1 MKISSAAVLAIVCI
15 PSSVAFVTTS
25 NQKSR
30 SAVPANLQLNLQKD
44 DDENGGI
51 SSVKGKISW
60 AGPAM
65 TTVAGLTL
73 ASQMAGASM
82 APPTVAATG
91 TTPIIREGKYIQ
103 QHIHTHTHTHTNISK
118 VILCDI
124 INILT
129 GVSFFFVIFFC
140 TFYDYIK

>member
-15 PSSVAFVTTS
+15 PSSAAFVTTS

-30 SAVPANLQLNLQKD
+30 SVVPANLQLNLQKD
-44 DDENGGI
+44 DDENGYI

-73 ASQMAGASM
+73 ASQMAGAAM
-82 APPTVAATG
+82 APPTVATG

-103 QHIHTHTHTHTNISK
+103 YHTHTHTNTHK
-118 VILCDI
+118 Q
-124 INILT
+124 
-129 GVSFFFVIFFC
+129 GEM
-140 TFYDYIK
+140 

>member
-15 PSSVAFVTTS
+15 PSSAAFVTTS

-30 SAVPANLQLNLQKD
+30 SVVPANLQLNLQKD
-44 DDENGGI
+44 DDENGYI

-82 APPTVAATG
+82 APPTVATG

-103 QHIHTHTHTHTNISK
+103 YHTHTHTSK
-118 VILCDI
+118 VKCDTI
-124 INILT
+124 VVLT
-129 GVSFFFVIFFC
+129 SASLLFNTFFF
-140 TFYDYIK
+140 TFHDYVE